1 MPTIRDEAWNAAIEQ
16 LVRTGKFKLID
27 LPFKESERHTVR
39 RVLREMQSYS
49 WLTRESEHSSIWR
62 AGPKAELL
70 LNISQEKLER
80 SRE

>member
-1 MPTIRDEAWNAAIEQ
+1 MPTVRDETWNIVLEQ
-16 LVRTGKFKLID
+16 IIKTGKFKITD
-27 LPFKESERHTVR
+27 LPFETESRATVR

-49 WLTRESEHSSIWR
+49 WLTRDSEHSSIWR

-70 LNISQEKLER
+70 LNISQEKIER